1 MLKIPDTY
9 AGLTLI
15 SDVHFDNP
23 HCRRDILTTILEESI
38 SKNFAICSFGDW
50 FCAMQGSGDKRA
62 HKEGVREEN
71 RKDDYLGSLV
81 DCSAEFLKPYAS
93 RVAIFAPGNHETS
106 VLKRSEYD
114 LTGRLC
120 KALGIQK
127 GGYAGFIEFRGKTIY
142 YHHGHGGGGEATRG
156 TIQATRRSV
165 YIPDADILVSG
176 HIHEAWIL
184 VSQQVKVADSGI
196 SLRPQYHVS
205 IPTMKDEFSLEGGY
219 HLEKGRP
226 PKPLGCAFLIN
237 GLPQLN
243 ILS

>member
-23 HCRRDILTTILEESI
+23 CCRRDILTTILEESI
-38 SKNFAICSFGDW
+38 SKNYAICIFGDW
-50 FCAMQGSGDKRA
+50 FCAMQGSGDKRG
-62 HKEGVREEN
+62 HKEGIREEN
-71 RKDDYLGSLV
+71 QKDDYLGSLV
-81 DCSAEFLKPYAS
+81 DCSSGFLEPYAS
-93 RVAIFAPGNHETS
+93 RIEILAPGNHETS

-120 KALGIQK
+120 KALGLRAN
-127 GGYAGFIEFRGKTIY
+127 GYAGFFSFGGKIIY
-142 YHHGHGGGGEATRG
+142 WHHGHGGGGEATKG

-176 HIHEAWIL
+176 HIHEAWIV
-184 VSQQVKVADSGI
+184 VSQQVRIEESGVKFR
-196 SLRPQYHVS
+196 SQYHVS
-205 IPTMKDEFSLEGGY
+205 IPTLKQEHDLQGGY
-219 HLEKGRP
+219 HIEKGRP
-226 PKPLGCAFLIN
+226 PKPLGCAFLVN

-243 ILS
+243 ILN